1 MQYMIM
7 FYNTIEHQ
15 TAPADP
21 QQKQA
26 YYGAWGAYIGAMKA
40 AGVTRGGEELQSPQ
54 TATTVRLRGGSR
66 QVQDGPFAESK
77 EQLGGFMVI
86 EVATLDDAL
95 AWAAR
100 SPTAATGAVEVR
112 PVVLAPLQA
121 AS

>member
-1 MQYMIM
+1 
-7 FYNTIEHQ
+7 
-15 TAPADP
+15 
-21 QQKQA
+21 
-26 YYGAWGAYIGAMKA
+26 MKA